1 MAVAL
6 IPSIEEKENLHLEL
20 NISTTLKVSAPEAK
34 RKVNRFFMDKVSLFI
49 GPQPPLLVVVK
60 EDQIVWR
67 FPIVFSMGQPGQPYK
82 VGEVDV
88 DAFSGQLLIN
98 DALIEDIKVNARL
111 VAISASTPLATVG

>member
-6 IPSIEEKENLHLEL
+6 IPSLEEKENLHLEL
-20 NISTTLKVSAPEAK
+20 KISTTLRVSAPEAK
-34 RKVNRFFMDKVSLFI
+34 RKVARFFMDKVSLFI
-49 GPQPPLLVVVK
+49 GPQPPLLVVI
-60 EDQIVWR
+60 EDQIFWR

-98 DALIEDIKVNARL
+98 DQLIEDIKVNARR
-111 VAISASTPLATVG
+111 VAISASNPLATVG